1 MTDTNKNPVF
11 RLVVTVLA
19 VIGAIAVLGAVG
31 MAVMHTTM
39 MGGGWGC

>member
-1 MTDTNKNPVF
+1 MTDENKSPVS

-19 VIGAIAVLGAVG
+19 VIGAIAVIGAVG

-39 MGGGWGC
+39 MSGGWGC